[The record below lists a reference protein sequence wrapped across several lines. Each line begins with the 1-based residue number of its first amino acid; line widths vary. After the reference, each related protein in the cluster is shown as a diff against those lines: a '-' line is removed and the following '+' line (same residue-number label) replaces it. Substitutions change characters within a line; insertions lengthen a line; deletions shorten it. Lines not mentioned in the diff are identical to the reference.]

1 MGTYRR
7 KKPRASKKK
16 PLARKKSK
24 KITKAAAAKRTG
36 AKRATATK
44 RATPKKASNTRRLS
58 KSVAKPTQKRLTA
71 PKVACPHC
79 GARSGSPCKGRS
91 THVVRVKRA
100 AEAKKR
106 KKTPAQK
113 RKTKNKKIVKRVEKR
128 NKLRDK
134 SRGKTLTSKRKK
146 LLAAQAAEEKKRIE
160 KQRLFDERLRQI
172 KDEQQRQKAS
182 KSAIVMTLQKRF
194 NALLTE
200 AKKSGQLPRVPRQR
214 LMMSERMEG
223 YKRHVGIGKILLPE
237 LVEEIMYQVKQK
249 ALTLPR
255 KPAQGW
261 LAVINFASLG
271 ESLLGYGQV
280 ILSSSLPGASL
291 FQVQG
296 IESSGMHNTMDGMLM
311 KLQEKL
317 EDLAGEVSATV
328 YVNYITVS
336 AYTRRS

>member
-1 MGTYRR
+1 MGTYKR
-7 KKPRASKKK
+7 KKASASKKK
-16 PLARKKSK
+16 TLAQKERE
-24 KITKAAAAKRTG
+24 KIKRAAAAKRRG
-36 AKRATATK
+36 AKRATVSK
-44 RATPKKASNTRRLS
+44 RVTPKKAAKKKRLS
-58 KSVAKPTQKRLTA
+58 KSAAKPVQKRHVA
-71 PKVACPHC
+71 PKVSCPHC
-79 GARSGSPCKGRS
+79 GARSGTPCKGRT
-91 THVVRVKRA
+91 THVARVKKA

-113 RKTKNKKIVKRVEKR
+113 RKAKNKKIVKRVAKR

-146 LLAAQAAEEKKRIE
+146 LLAAKAREEKRRIE

-172 KDEQQRQKAS
+172 QEEKQRQSAS
-182 KSAIVMTLQKRF
+182 KSAIVSTLQKRF
-194 NALLTE
+194 NALLQE
-200 AKKSGQLPRVPRQR
+200 AKRTGQLPKVPRQR
-214 LMMSERMEG
+214 VMMSERMEG
-223 YKRHVGIGKILLPE
+223 FKRYVNVGQILLPE

-249 ALTLPR
+249 VQTLPR

-280 ILSSSLPGASL
+280 ILSSSMPGASL

-296 IESSGMHNTMDGMLM
+296 IDSSGMHNSAEGMLA
-311 KLQEKL
+311 KLEEKL
-317 EDLAGEVSATV
+317 EDLAGDTSATV
-328 YVNYITVS
+328 YLNYITIS